1 MFGVPLDAD
10 QTVGDLKALLGEGAP
25 VYYYHREEGKF
36 QESEDDMTIEG
47 GAGYITLM
55 IEPKTIS
62 IDGDAWEN
70 DGVPPE
76 MLAAPSFFDP
86 TATLLMEVRGNV
98 IDANT
103 DAAFNDLSVTVRHLS
118 SNAVMT
124 DTTDDDGQFSAV
136 FLDIFSNQFYRIGD
150 VFKIDIHSN
159 SGDISFEPIQYT
171 VTEEDVKLGRII
183 LSNLTARA
191 IPKHPKLMQNWPN
204 PFNPETWI
212 PFQLSKDADVTLTI
226 YDIHGRLVRRFDL
239 GYVPAGIYKMK
250 NNAIYWNGT
259 NDSGERVSSGVYFYH
274 IQAAGFSASRKMV
287 ILK

>member
-1 MFGVPLDAD
+1 MFGVPLDAN

-36 QESEDDMTIEG
+36 QQGEDDMAIEG
-47 GAGYITLM
+47 GMGYITLM
-55 IEPKTIS
+55 IEDKTIS
-62 IDGDAWEN
+62 IDGDPWEN
-70 DGVPPE
+70 EGVTE
-76 MLAAPSFFDP
+76 EQILAPSFFDS
-86 TATLLMEVRGNV
+86 TATLLMEVQGNV

-118 SNAVMT
+118 SNAVIT

-183 LSNLTARA
+183 LSNLTAKA
-191 IPKHPKLMQNWPN
+191 IPKHSKLMQNWPN

-226 YDIHGRLVRRFDL
+226 YDVHGRLVHRFDL
-239 GYVPAGIYKMK
+239 GYVPAGIYRMK
-250 NNAIYWNGT
+250 NNAIHWNGT
-259 NDSGERVSSGVYFYH
+259 NSAGERVSSGVYFYH
-274 IQAAGFSASRKMV
+274 IQAGSFSASRKMV